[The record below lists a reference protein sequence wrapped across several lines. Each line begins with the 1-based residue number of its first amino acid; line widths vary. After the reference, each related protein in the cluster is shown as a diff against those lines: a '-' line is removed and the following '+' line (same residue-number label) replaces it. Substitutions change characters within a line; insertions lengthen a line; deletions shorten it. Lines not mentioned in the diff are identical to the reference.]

1 MRIFGRKKIKKA
13 AGAPP
18 NSKSVHRDHIKSTG
32 NGDSFS
38 SSNSSNYSCRFS
50 TDHTFCSNSTHREPL
65 LPQQR
70 PFSIVLKKR
79 IQKPPAQPAF
89 QQHLIESPP
98 RLERTHRSDS
108 SPSTVLLEPMAARSI
123 PHNSKTQQAR
133 VGSYVFGTPSG
144 GCRATESTVSSL
156 SDGAGVGTTPLTLES
171 SASVFGWDGDVSPN
185 NHQNYKLL
193 DWFPG
198 PVVLS
203 VLEERHRQADL
214 LRTHSESWNFL
225 LTPAPERLV
234 RQSCAWHLRRHGLQS
249 TIADGSTGSRSRIS
263 QEHHATH
270 QHHTNIEYDDKET
283 NSVIL
288 QDYSKARK
296 LVHDFVCVG
305 NLDGAIAVAKILL
318 HHQQTKPAQERDAAC
333 QIILRQL
340 TLLCLAAGR
349 GPEAADFC
357 AAAQQQKQRNSNG
370 ETNSNGVTEHDVF
383 GLVLFGK
390 NRVGQ
395 SIQQWREAV
404 HTAIAVHGYKD
415 HPTVAVLLN
424 SLGVAHLECGDFK
437 AGILALQESVELQR
451 TFLQSSGANPSR
463 GVVVDDTLFALAVT
477 MSNLATACERDR
489 QCDRATECFEESLTL
504 LESSFLPTEDLEDLV
519 KRNLQQLAH
528 VQKSRC
534 DDTGSFTA
542 TTANEEATAEDES
555 AYGKDYLSENDE
567 DEDKVPCRRHVSGLS
582 SIDDSR
588 SRSGLGKSNINK
600 EGRSIDSRSCKSNGR
615 SGSLFGNPDGIP
627 SRKLAVKLNLEQ
639 RDNHDF
645 LLLGRLSPELS
656 SEQRVRETV
665 MTWFGRRIDGK
676 NAKSEKID
684 KTESSISV
692 PIISFNLEE
701 AEVDD
706 QHQRDITSASSA
718 ASADFNEGVAV
729 ANAAQHLKEIHKQ
742 AMKDLDEDRVD
753 QALRLLERALNSH
766 RRQYGEHHHL
776 VGSALHNLGMVNFF
790 DCRYDEALELFEEA
804 IQTRTKSLGSD
815 HPDVQASRVK
825 IALIYFAKGELGK
838 ASETFRQICKKYDAV
853 LGHGHPQL
861 AKIQNN
867 IGVVAYECGDKER
880 ALQCFEAAFEFQHKL
895 LIKQEQCD
903 SPDDHEILSLAT
915 ANTLTNMAF
924 CYAKRRD
931 FQQAMEMYEHAE
943 EMLRLHLPRRHH
955 RVLDVL
961 QNLNHLVHTCGVDST
976 FEDELN
982 PATNTSFVRRTDDE
996 WTKKGERIL
1005 CGDELGFF
1013 SACFC

>member
-13 AGAPP
+13 TGAAPK
-18 NSKSVHRDHIKSTG
+18 SKSGPRDHIKSTG
-32 NGDSFS
+32 NGDCFS

-50 TDHTFCSNSTHREPL
+50 TDHTFCSNSTPREPL

-70 PFSIVLKKR
+70 PSSIVLKKR
-79 IQKPPAQPAF
+79 IQKPPAQPSY

-108 SPSTVLLEPMAARSI
+108 SPSTVLLEPMAALST
-123 PHNSKTQQAR
+123 PHNSKTQHAR
-133 VGSYVFGTPSG
+133 LGSFVFSTPSG
-144 GCRATESTVSSL
+144 GCRANESPVSSL
-156 SDGAGVGTTPLTLES
+156 SYGAGAGTTPSTLES
-171 SASVFGWDGDVSPN
+171 SASAFGWDGDDSPN
-185 NHQNYKLL
+185 HYQNYKLL

-249 TIADGSTGSRSRIS
+249 TIANGTTSSRSRIL
-263 QEHHATH
+263 QEHHATN
-270 QHHTNIEYDDKET
+270 QYHTSIEYEDKET

-318 HHQQTKPAQERDAAC
+318 HHQQTKAAQERDAAC
-333 QIILRQL
+333 QILLRQL

-349 GPEAADFC
+349 APEAADFC
-357 AAAQQQKQRNSNG
+357 TEAQQQKKLNSDD
-370 ETNSNGVTEHDVF
+370 VTEHDVF

-451 TFLQSSGANPSR
+451 SFLQSSGATPSS
-463 GVVVDDTLFALAVT
+463 GVVVDDSLFALAVT

-489 QCDRATECFEESLTL
+489 QYDRATECFEESLGL
-504 LESSFLPTEDLEDLV
+504 LESSFLPTDDLEDLV
-519 KRNLQQLAH
+519 QSNLQQLAQ
-528 VQKSRC
+528 VRKGGC
-534 DDTGSFTA
+534 DDTCSFTA
-542 TTANEEATAEDES
+542 TTTNEEATTVDES
-555 AYGKDYLSENDE
+555 TYINDYLSENDE

-588 SRSGLGKSNINK
+588 SRSGLGKNNTNK
-600 EGRSIDSRSCKSNGR
+600 DGRSIASQSCKSNGR

-627 SRKLAVKLNLEQ
+627 SRKLAVKLNMEQ

-656 SEQRVRETV
+656 TEQRVRETV

-676 NAKSEKID
+676 NAKGEKID

-692 PIISFNLEE
+692 PIISFDLEE

-706 QHQRDITSASSA
+706 QHQRDITAASSVV
-718 ASADFNEGVAV
+718 SADFNEGVAV
-729 ANAAQHLKEIHKQ
+729 ANAAQHLNEIHKQ

-753 QALRLLERALNSH
+753 QALQLLERALNSH
-766 RRQYGEHHHL
+766 RRKFGEHHHL

-790 DCRYDEALELFEEA
+790 DLRYDAALELFEEA
-804 IQTRTKSLGSD
+804 IQIRTKSLGPD

-825 IALIYFAKGELGK
+825 LALIYFAKGEVGK
-838 ASETFRQICKKYDAV
+838 ASEAFRQICKKYVEV
-853 LGHGHPQL
+853 LGYGHPQL

-867 IGVVAYECGDKER
+867 IGVVAYECGDKEG
-880 ALQCFEAAFEFQHKL
+880 ALQCFETAFEFQHKL
-895 LIKQEQCD
+895 LKEQEQCD
-903 SPDDHEILSLAT
+903 SPEDHEILSLAT

-924 CYAKRRD
+924 CYAKRHD

-943 EMLRLHLPRRHH
+943 EMLRLHLPRRHY

-961 QNLNHLVHTCGVDST
+961 QNLNHLVHNCGVDST
-976 FEDELN
+976 FEDELV
-982 PATNTSFVRRTDDE
+982 PATNTSFVRKMDDKCTKRGE
-996 WTKKGERIL
+996 WNI